1 MQTCKNILL
10 IWKIIQ
16 NTIKAIL
23 CSFKRHFTLQ
33 WKYDMLLCVITY
45 FTLITFRRSDS
56 VKLRRKRSENLRSV
70 KELLRLSSRAND
82 LYGCLLIIKTTKSY
96 HFLLF
101 SLCLTWHD
109 DNLRRKD
116 RLKYKRNYWQNNLS
130 SDCVK

>member
-101 SLCLTWHD
+101 SLYLTWHD

-116 RLKYKRNYWQNNLS
+116 RLKYERNYWQNNLP
-130 SDCVK
+130 SDCIK